1 MRPVFEARGKR
12 GTYPRL
18 DLNPTDPVH
27 IFQHIAMK
35 FGKQLQAQRAQLRAP
50 LAAACLDYKV
60 RTPGS
65 STRELGAG

>member
-1 MRPVFEARGKR
+1 MYQGP
-12 GTYPRL
+12 
-18 DLNPTDPVH
+18 DLTTPDLTSPVH
-27 IFQHIAMK
+27 NQSTSSNSAMK
-35 FGKQLQAQRAQLRAP
+35 FGKQLQAQRARLRAP